1 MPRMP
6 PMTAHEPS
14 PTGGR
19 AVVETLAAAGLRHA
33 FTVPGE
39 SFLGV
44 LDALHDAP
52 IRTIATRHEGGAG
65 FMAEAYGQ
73 LTGRPAL
80 AMATRAVGAANLA
93 IALHTARQDSAPL
106 VALIGQVPRAV
117 RGREAFQEVD
127 QVATFGALCKAAVE
141 IDDPDRLATE
151 TARMV
156 ELARSG
162 RPGPVLISLPEDVLE
177 AEVSGPLVVEAHE
190 PEHPAPSPS
199 EVDAV
204 LAALATAK
212 APVIVAGAGLRR
224 AMNADGLGAPERHG
238 PRGPEDASQIV
249 ADALAAF
256 AETTETPVMTAWRR
270 PDVMA
275 NDHRLYLGM
284 TGYGAPRLVRERLVA
299 ADLIVASGT
308 RLSEPSSF
316 SYAIPTAGQRVIHVD
331 LEPGFAGR
339 PAPWLAIRADA
350 ARFLAM
356 AIERA
361 RAPDRTA
368 DRSADRAADLGADRR
383 AANDTDRTAYLA
395 AIAIPGDGFR
405 ATLLLPPTRGV
416 DPAAVMRA
424 LRARLPDGAILT
436 TDAGNF
442 GGWAA
447 RHLPI
452 PRHGRFLGPTSGAM
466 GYALPAAIGA
476 AIASPERPVVALAG
490 DGGFAMLMAELET
503 AVREGTRLTALVFD
517 NAMYGTIRMHQE
529 EAHPGRTVATDLG
542 RIDFAAVAE
551 ACGARAWR
559 VDRDADVDSALAEAL
574 DADGVGL
581 IHLHT
586 DPRALSVDRVL
597 P

>member
-1 MPRMP
+1 
-6 PMTAHEPS
+6 MTS
-14 PTGGR
+14 RSKTGGQ
-19 AVVETLAAAGLRHA
+19 AVVETLAAAGIRHA

-106 VALIGQVPRAV
+106 MALIGQVPRAY

-141 IDDPDRLATE
+141 IDDPERLAAE

-177 AEVSGPLVVEAHE
+177 AAVSGPSVVASGE
-190 PEHPAPSPS
+190 PERPSAAAS
-199 EVDAV
+199 EIDAV
-204 LAALATAK
+204 LDALASARN
-212 APVIVAGAGLRR
+212 PVIVAGAGVRLSGAFDASTSGRPGSP
-224 AMNADGLGAPERHG
+224 GLGGSESAG
-238 PRGPEDASQIV
+238 PGASG
-249 ADALAAF
+249 ALTAF
-256 AETTETPVMTAWRR
+256 AEATETPVMAAWRR

-275 NDHRLYLGM
+275 SDHRLFLGM
-284 TGYGAPRLVRERLVA
+284 TGYGAPSLVRERLLA
-299 ADLIVASGT
+299 ADLIVAIGT
-308 RLSEPSSF
+308 RFSEPSSF
-316 SYAIPTAGQRVIHVD
+316 WYAAPADGQRVIHVD

-350 ARFLAM
+350 GRFLEAGL
-356 AIERA
+356 ARIRA
-361 RAPDRTA
+361 
-368 DRSADRAADLGADRR
+368 SDRR
-383 AANDTDRTAYLA
+383 ASDRRGSDRGVPARRSANDLDRAAYLA
-395 AIAIPGDGFR
+395 AIAIPDAASR
-405 ATLLLPPTRGV
+405 AALLPPPARGV
-416 DPAAVMRA
+416 DPAAVVRV
-424 LRARLPDGAILT
+424 LRARLAEGTIVT

-442 GGWAA
+442 GAWAA
-447 RHLPI
+447 RHLPL

-476 AIASPERPVVALAG
+476 AVAMPERRVVALAG

-503 AVREGTRLTALVFD
+503 AVREGLRLTAVVFD

-529 EAHPGRTVATDLG
+529 AAHPGRIVATDLG
-542 RIDFAAVAE
+542 AIDFAAVAE

-559 VDRDADVDSALAEAL
+559 VERDAEL
-574 DADGVGL
+574 DGVLTDALVADRVGL
-581 IHLHT
+581 VHLCT

-597 P
+597 ASA

>member
-1 MPRMP
+1 
-6 PMTAHEPS
+6 MTEPHAS

-19 AVVETLAAAGLRHA
+19 AVVETLAAAGIRHA

-44 LDALHDAP
+44 LDALYDAP

-73 LTGRPAL
+73 LTGFPAVV
-80 AMATRAVGAANLA
+80 MATRAVGAANLA
-93 IALHTARQDSAPL
+93 IALHTARQDSAPMIAL
-106 VALIGQVPRAV
+106 VGQIPRGY

-141 IDDPDRLATE
+141 IDDPERLASE

-156 ELARSG
+156 ELARAG
-162 RPGPVLISLPEDVLE
+162 RPGPVLIALPEDALE
-177 AEVSGPLVVEAHE
+177 ASVAGPLVVEAHE
-190 PEHPAPSPS
+190 PERAAPSAA

-204 LAALATAK
+204 LEALASAVR
-212 APVIVAGAGLRR
+212 PVIVAGAGVRLSHGLEPHESELREPG
-224 AMNADGLGAPERHG
+224 AAGL
-238 PRGPEDASQIV
+238 
-249 ADALAAF
+249 LAAF
-256 AETTETPVMTAWRR
+256 AEVTETPVMAAWRR

-275 NDHRLYLGM
+275 SDHRLYLGM
-284 TGYGAPRLVRERLVA
+284 TGYGAPPVVRERLLA
-299 ADLIVASGT
+299 ADLIVAIGT
-308 RLSEPSSF
+308 RFSEPSSF
-316 SYAIPTAGQRVIHVD
+316 WYAVPSAQQRVVHVD

-339 PAPWLAIRADA
+339 PAPWLTIRADA
-350 ARFLAM
+350 GRFLAV

-361 RAPDRTA
+361 RVGAGDAASDVALSRLA
-368 DRSADRAADLGADRR
+368 GAADPVARR
-383 AANDTDRTAYLA
+383 AANERDRVAYLA
-395 AIAIPGDGFR
+395 ATALPDGVAR
-405 ATLLLPPTRGV
+405 AALLPRPARGV
-416 DPAAVMRA
+416 DPATVIRT
-424 LRARLPDGAILT
+424 LRRRLPEGAIVT

-447 RHLPI
+447 RYLPI

-476 AIASPERPVVALAG
+476 AIAMPQRQVVALAG

-503 AVREGTRLTALVFD
+503 AVRAAAALTVIVFD

-529 EAHPGRTVATDLG
+529 DAHPGRIVATDLG
-542 RIDFAAVAE
+542 SIDFAAIAE

-559 VDRDADVDSALAEAL
+559 VDRDDGVDGAVGEAL
-574 DADGVGL
+574 SAGTVGL
-581 IHLHT
+581 VHVRT
-586 DPRALSVDRVL
+586 DPRALSIDRVL
-597 P
+597 VDP